1 MVVYEGSTWRFTG
14 ALMVNNLRRG
24 LASVGVRQA
33 SNGELLL
40 APADLSGDGWVLLGE
55 YSYRTGF
62 LRLSKTAR
70 RARRA
75 RSLTTMRRF
84 QLGNND
90 GKRLLIQ
97 VIPCASS
104 LDAETEFPRM
114 LSRLIRNLRSVVTH
128 VNQRTVDGIEIS
140 GATNIM
146 ALELNTTGADK
157 PTANRTIFG
166 SAGKYV
172 FVVNSQGYASSW
184 VWEEVIDIATQQTAK
199 LLAAG

>member
-1 MVVYEGSTWRFTG
+1 MSNAV
-14 ALMVNNLRRG
+14 LNILRLR
-24 LASVGVRQA
+24 LASVGVRQS

-55 YSYRTGF
+55 YSWRTGF
-62 LRLSKTAR
+62 LRLSGPAR

-75 RSLTTMRRF
+75 RSLTAIRRF
-84 QLGNND
+84 QLGNNA
-90 GKRLLIQ
+90 GKNLLIQ

-104 LDAETEFPRM
+104 LDAEIELSTAP
-114 LSRLIRNLRSVVTH
+114 SRLIRNPRSALTI
-128 VNQRTVDGIEIS
+128 VNQRTVDGIEVS

-146 ALELNTTGADK
+146 AIELNATGADK
-157 PTANRTIFG
+157 PTAERIICG

-172 FVVNSQGYASSW
+172 FAVYSQGYENSW
-184 VWEEVIDIATQQTAK
+184 VWEEIIDIATQQTAK